1 MTFSEYAAILQR
13 RWRVWVSFLIVG
25 ILAAVAYNA
34 TATVSY
40 TATATAFVNVS
51 DGSRGQQSQN
61 FQNSQFAVQ
70 RVKSYTSLVDSPR
83 VLEPVIRD
91 LGLDM
96 TVRELAKKTS
106 MTSPPDTVIM
116 EVSVV
121 DANPEEA
128 ARLANEVTESLG
140 EVIEDI
146 ESNGT
151 ISRTGEPVTNVRV
164 SVTAPATAPVSP
176 SSPRTLINLVLGA
189 LLGLSL
195 GMVAAV
201 VRNHY
206 DRRIKSADDVRE
218 VTGISPLGTTSHQP
232 QSQRMPLVAL
242 DWRSEAAER
251 YRTIR
256 TALRFASI
264 DHEVRHFVVTSPL
277 SGEGK
282 STAACNLAI
291 SLAQGGASVCLVEA
305 DLRRPRAAG
314 YLGVEGNLG
323 LSDVLVGEATLDEVL
338 VSWNHALLQILPA
351 GSLPPDPVALL
362 ESAAMGNLVD
372 ALSERFDVVVYDAP
386 PMLPV
391 TDATVLGEKVD
402 GLLIVVRSGKTLKD
416 DLSRSL
422 DKADAAR
429 VKVLGTVVVGVRR
442 EGRSGEHAYAAEVTS
457 ARTELTPTTNEPP
470 VRGDSVVQG
479 DEAGNESGWQPPLA
493 ATTAVLPAITDDM
506 LDDDRDGDDLEGG
519 GMDDRDG
526 PDHGAEAAEDSPGAV
541 SGGAQPRA

>member
-13 RWRVWVSFLIVG
+13 RWRVWVSFLVVG

-34 TATVSY
+34 TATVRY
-40 TATATAFVNVS
+40 TSTATAFVNVS
-51 DGSRGQQSQN
+51 DGSSGQQAQN

-83 VLEPVIRD
+83 VLEPVIID
-91 LGLDM
+91 LRLDL
-96 TVRELAKKTS
+96 TVRELARKTS
-106 MTSPPDTVIM
+106 MTSPPDTVVM

-121 DANPEEA
+121 DEDPDQAALIANA
-128 ARLANEVTESLG
+128 VTESLG
-140 EVIEDI
+140 AVIEDI

-151 ISRTGEPVTNVRV
+151 VSRTGEPESNVRV
-164 SVTAPATAPVSP
+164 SITAPATPPISP

-189 LLGLSL
+189 LLGLSA

-218 VTGISPLGTTSHQP
+218 VTGISPLGTTSHQAA
-232 QSQRMPLVAL
+232 SQRMPLVAL

-251 YRTIR
+251 FRTIR

-264 DHEVRHFVVTSPL
+264 DREVRHFVVTSPL

-314 YLGVEGNLG
+314 YLGVDGNLG
-323 LSDVLVGEATLDEVL
+323 LSDVLVGAATLDDVL

-362 ESAAMGNLVD
+362 ESTAMGNLVE

-402 GLLIVVRSGKTLKD
+402 GLLLVVRSGKSLKE
-416 DLSRSL
+416 DLTRSL

-442 EGRSGEHAYAAEVTS
+442 EGRSGEHAYAADVTS
-457 ARTELTPTTNEPP
+457 QRTELSPTTNEPP
-470 VRGDSVVQG
+470 ARGEGITHADVE
-479 DEAGNESGWQPPLA
+479 DDDHHQPPA
-493 ATTAVLPAITDDM
+493 VTTAIMPAVTDALARGYHFEHDEH
-506 LDDDRDGDDLEGG
+506 DEVDGDDA
-519 GMDDRDG
+519 DDASAD
-526 PDHGAEAAEDSPGAV
+526 AV
-541 SGGAQPRA
+541 SGRVQPST

>member
-13 RWRVWVSFLIVG
+13 RWRVWLSFLVIGV
-25 ILAAVAYNA
+25 LAAVAYNA
-34 TATVSY
+34 TATVRY

-51 DGSRGQQSQN
+51 DGIRGQQSQN

-70 RVKSYTSLVDSPR
+70 RVKSYTTLVDSPR
-83 VLEPVIRD
+83 VLEPVIDD
-91 LGLDM
+91 LDLDL

-121 DANPEEA
+121 DEDAEQA
-128 ARLANEVTESLG
+128 AELANAVTTSLG
-140 EVIEDI
+140 GVIEEI

-151 ISRTGEPVTNVRV
+151 VSRNGQPQTNVRV
-164 SVTAPATAPVSP
+164 SVTAPATPPLSP

-189 LLGLSL
+189 LVGLSL

-206 DRRIKSADDVRE
+206 DRRLKGADDVRE
-218 VTGISPLGTTSHQP
+218 VTGISPLGTTAHQP
-232 QSQRMPLVAL
+232 SSQRMPLVAL

-264 DHEVRHFVVTSPL
+264 DHEVRNFVVTSPL

-282 STAACNLAI
+282 STTACNLAI

-323 LSDVLVGEATLDEVL
+323 LSDVLVGEASLDEVL

-372 ALSERFDVVVYDAP
+372 TLAERFDVVVYDAP

-402 GLLIVVRSGKTLKD
+402 GLLVVVRSGKSLKE
-416 DLSRSL
+416 DLGLAL
-422 DKADAAR
+422 DKANAAR
-429 VKVLGTVVVGVRR
+429 VKVLGTVLVGVKR
-442 EGRSGEHAYAAEVTS
+442 EGRSGEHAYTPDITAQ
-457 ARTELTPTTNEPP
+457 RTELVPTTNEPP
-470 VRGDSVVQG
+470 VRPANDQHNVDEVDESHDS
-479 DEAGNESGWQPPLA
+479 PLIS
-493 ATTAVLPAITDDM
+493 TAVLPAITDE
-506 LDDDRDGDDLEGG
+506 DGEPADGRSTEDV
-519 GMDDRDG
+519 DG
-526 PDHGAEAAEDSPGAV
+526 PPADSAHPTAYRG
-541 SGGAQPRA
+541 